1 MQMNLR
7 LKFYCLI
14 KELLMH
20 ETGKSHFDS
29 DLLGERQV
37 GFYTLGFSIIISC
50 LYIFEIVHG
59 DKTQRRHS
67 KNIN

>member
-29 DLLGERQV
+29 DLLGKRQV
-37 GFYTLGFSIIISC
+37 GFYRI
-50 LYIFEIVHG
+50 
-59 DKTQRRHS
+59 
-67 KNIN
+67 